1 MSVKKIRETKLWHAS
16 LSFVILIAFMLL
28 GIVYF
33 GTDPHIPMFIGVIVA
48 AVISL
53 IIGFKWEKLEKFM
66 IDGISKSMQS
76 ILILI
81 VVGMLIGI

>member
-1 MSVKKIRETKLWHAS
+1 MLKQTKKPKLLHATIA
-16 LSFVILIAFMLL
+16 FIVLIFFMLL

-33 GTDPHIPMFIGVIVA
+33 GTDPHSPMFIGVIVA
-48 AVISL
+48 AVIAL
-53 IIGFKWEKLEKFM
+53 MLGFKYDKLEKM
-66 IDGISKSMQS
+66 MVDGISKSMQS

>member
-1 MSVKKIRETKLWHAS
+1 MPNKTKKPKLIHAS
-16 LSFVILIAFMLL
+16 IAFIVLIFFMLL

-33 GTDPHIPMFIGVIVA
+33 GTDPHTPMFIGVIIA
-48 AVISL
+48 AVIAL
-53 IIGFKWEKLEKFM
+53 VLGFKYENLEKM
-66 IDGISKSMQS
+66 MVDGISKSMQS